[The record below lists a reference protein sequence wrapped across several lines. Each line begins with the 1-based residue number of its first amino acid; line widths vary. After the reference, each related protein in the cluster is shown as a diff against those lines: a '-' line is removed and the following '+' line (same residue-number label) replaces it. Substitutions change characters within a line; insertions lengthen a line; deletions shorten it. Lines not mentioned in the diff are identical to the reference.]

1 MVRDPFE
8 ADPPSLL
15 RGDDYF
21 LSEVNKALGT
31 IAATGR
37 KPPRRAVGTCLTRRI
52 MTCT

>member
-21 LSEVNKALGT
+21 LSEVNEALGT
-31 IAATGR
+31 IAATAGNH
-37 KPPRRAVGTCLTRRI
+37 PPGGGECPTRRTT
-52 MTCT
+52 TCT